1 MRAAAVERSRYNP
14 GVARPLFIL
23 GQTASGKHEAAI
35 RVADRIDGQLASID
49 SMKVYR
55 GMDIGTA
62 KPPRP
67 HRLMDVCDP
76 AESYNAGRFVREA
89 RAVLAECP
97 RPVFVGGTMLYYK
110 TLAYGLFEGPEADPA
125 LREELKSLG
134 AAALH
139 AELSRVDPAAAAKIH
154 PHDLKRLVRA
164 VEVFRK
170 TGVPI
175 SARQV
180 QFATRTL
187 EAEVFAFRRD
197 DLPGRIAVRTKKM
210 LQAGLVEEVRALLA
224 KPWGKEGRQAVGYRE
239 VVDFLENRVDAAEM
253 ERLIN
258 RNTYRLARHQRMW
271 LQRLPEVV
279 WVKDADEILRRIGA

>member
-1 MRAAAVERSRYNP
+1 M
-14 GVARPLFIL
+14 ARPIFIL

-62 KPPRP
+62 KPKRP

-76 AESYNAGRFVREA
+76 ADSYNAGRFVRDA
-89 RAVLAECP
+89 RAVLADCP
-97 RPVFVGGTMLYYK
+97 RPVFVGGTILYYK

-125 LREELKSLG
+125 LREELVAAG
-134 AAALH
+134 APALH
-139 AELSRVDPAAAAKIH
+139 AELCRVDPVAAEKIH

-170 TGVPI
+170 TGEPI
-175 SARQV
+175 SGKHT
-180 QFATRTL
+180 QFGTRTL
-187 EAEVFAFRRD
+187 EGEVFAFRRD
-197 DLPGRIAVRTKKM
+197 DLLDRIARRTKKM
-210 LQAGLVEEVRALLA
+210 LEAGLVEEVRALL
-224 KPWGKEGRQAVGYRE
+224 KHPWGKEGRRAVGYRE
-239 VVDFLENRVDAAEM
+239 VVDFLEGRVDAAEM

-258 RNTYRLARHQRMW
+258 RNTIRLARHQRMW

-279 WVKDADEILRRIGA
+279 WVKDADDILRRLGA

>member
-1 MRAAAVERSRYNP
+1 MSRP
-14 GVARPLFIL
+14 IFIL

-35 RVADRIDGQLASID
+35 RVADRLDGQLASID

-62 KPPRP
+62 KPKRP

-76 AESYNAGRFVREA
+76 AESYNAGRFVRDA
-89 RAVLAECP
+89 RALLAECP
-97 RPVFVGGTMLYYK
+97 RPVFVGGTILYYK

-125 LREELKSLG
+125 LREELVAAG
-134 AAALH
+134 APALH
-139 AELSRVDPAAAAKIH
+139 AELSRVDPVAAGKIH

-170 TGVPI
+170 TGEPI
-175 SARQV
+175 SGKHTH
-180 QFATRTL
+180 FGTRTL
-187 EAEVFAFRRD
+187 EGDVFAFRRD
-197 DLPGRIAVRTKKM
+197 DLLDRIARRTKKM
-210 LQAGLVEEVRALLA
+210 LETGLVEEVRALL
-224 KPWGKEGRQAVGYRE
+224 KNPWGKEGRRAVGYRE
-239 VVDFLENRVDAAEM
+239 VVDFLEGRVDAAEM

-258 RNTYRLARHQRMW
+258 RNTNRLARHQRMW

-279 WVKDADEILRRIGA
+279 WVKDADDILRRLGA